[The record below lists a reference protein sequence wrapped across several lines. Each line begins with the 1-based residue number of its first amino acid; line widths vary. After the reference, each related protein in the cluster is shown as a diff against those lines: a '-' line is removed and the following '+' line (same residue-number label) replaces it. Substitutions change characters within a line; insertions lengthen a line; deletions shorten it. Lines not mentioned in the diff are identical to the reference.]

1 MIPSSLMLEAEET
14 LLSES
19 SRTKTQY
26 CIFRSGERWYAVPAI
41 EIREICTS
49 SRLTSVPFSS
59 GVLAGIC
66 NQLTEFIPIFSLE
79 RLLDSEANLTQ
90 QPQSSLLIFAG
101 KQPWGIEITEV
112 TSIIA
117 LDGLVPHENRG
128 PENRGTENRGTQ
140 GRHRFLWGT
149 AIYNQN
155 VINLISLE
163 RLHSKAGVELTDWW
177 TDNLSVT
184 PNGEASQQG
193 TAQ

>member
-128 PENRGTENRGTQ
+128 TENRGTQ

-184 PNGEASQQG
+184 PHGEASQQG